1 MNEPKQKIMPDQ
13 PLSEWHLALLSAA
26 AARVYG
32 IIWGQMNFKGA
43 TVFWMSDAELSR
55 RSRVTLQNLP
65 AVKTELSSARLL
77 VIKPGQPGQPS
88 PMTRYE
94 FVESPDGA
102 ETTN

>member
-1 MNEPKQKIMPDQ
+1 MNETRLVTQQEQ
-13 PLSEWHLALLSAA
+13 PLSEFHLALLSAA

-55 RSRVTLQNLP
+55 RSRVTLQHLP

-94 FVESPDGA
+94 FVSDPEA
-102 ETTN
+102 EITQ